1 MEEEET
7 LENVEDTDTMSL
19 SKVFDEDGVR
29 CKCNPVKNH
38 NGIYTQT
45 NSKNAQN
52 TIKFVIDTKNS
63 IDLLGDVSEIVIA
76 KSIKG
81 IAAYSHKNNRLYINE
96 KLTDESFLNEMLK
109 DGYFVAENKL
119 VYCGMKCSIRNIGI
133 LC

>member
-1 MEEEET
+1 M
-7 LENVEDTDTMSL
+7 LDVND
-19 SKVFDEDGVR
+19 
-29 CKCNPVKNH
+29 NPVKNH

-81 IAAYSHKNNRLYINE
+81 IAAYSHKTIAYI
-96 KLTDESFLNEMLK
+96 SM
-109 DGYFVAENKL
+109 
-119 VYCGMKCSIRNIGI
+119 RN
-133 LC
+133 

>member
-1 MEEEET
+1 MCIR
-7 LENVEDTDTMSL
+7 DSTDTMSL

-81 IAAYSHKNNRLYINE
+81 IAAYLSLIHI
-96 KLTDESFLNEMLK
+96 
-109 DGYFVAENKL
+109 
-119 VYCGMKCSIRNIGI
+119 
-133 LC
+133 